1 MANALL
7 DYLGNPASSLLTSP
21 PFVSWKFRRTVDRL
35 LPEIR
40 IDYVSARNKFAF
52 ICDSDER
59 INTIFIEADN
69 LGRDLLDIPFSSSR
83 NDVLSVLGM
92 PAKSGAARKDPYL
105 GKFGPWDRFDEAQYS
120 IHVLYHPHADR
131 IKRVS
136 LARADAVSDREVS
149 AQNPA

>member
-1 MANALL
+1 ML
-7 DYLGNPASSLLTSP
+7 DYLGKPAWALLASP
-21 PFVSWKFRRTVDRL
+21 PFESWKFKRTVDDD

-40 IDYVSARNKFAF
+40 INYVSAGNKFSF
-52 ICDSDER
+52 ICDTDER

-83 NDVLSVLGM
+83 DDVLKIFGVPS
-92 PAKSGAARKDPYL
+92 KSGAARKDPYL

-120 IHVLYHPHADR
+120 ILVLFHAHADR
-131 IKRVS
+131 IRRVS
-136 LARADAVSDREVS
+136 LARADAVSDRGVS